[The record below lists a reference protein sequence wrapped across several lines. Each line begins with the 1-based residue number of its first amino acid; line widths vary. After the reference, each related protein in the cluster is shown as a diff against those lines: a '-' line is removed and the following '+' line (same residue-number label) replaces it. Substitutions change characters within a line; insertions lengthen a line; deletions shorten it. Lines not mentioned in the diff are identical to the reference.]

1 MSYYDRHSYNCH
13 VPDNGT
19 EGGWD
24 VIFQMLEGITLI
36 EGDVVHTVYV
46 KMKNKD
52 NTMNSAVAG
61 KNYIKMQS

>member
-1 MSYYDRHSYNCH
+1 
-13 VPDNGT
+13 
-19 EGGWD
+19 
-24 VIFQMLEGITLI
+24 MLEGITLI